1 MRDAVE
7 MWRNTRMAVLTA
19 LCAALYAALLIPF
32 KAIVLIPG
40 LTEVRPASALPV
52 MLALLFGPAA
62 AWGAA
67 FGNLIG
73 DFFGTLTPGSFFGFI
88 GNFLFAYVPWRLW
101 LVFTKKEA
109 DGSLRQ
115 WPLFVFV
122 SIVAASSCAVVIAWG
137 VDWLGLA
144 PYHILGTIISLNNT
158 LPTIVL
164 GAALLRLLHFR
175 ARRWGLLATQNL
187 SSQDIAPGKLAP
199 LGACLVIIG
208 SLAGV
213 ALALMLFSVPASSA
227 TPVWLKPLGS
237 VRQVAGICV
246 LLIGAGVM
254 LLARPASRLRIKE
267 SVAVSVVSAFPFS
280 PGVAKNMAQPVFVDH
295 LTFSYPEG
303 SRPAINDICLTLEK
317 GHWLTIV
324 GPTGAGKS
332 TLCLSLC
339 GVIPQLQTGDF
350 WGRVCIFGHDTRH
363 TPVHEIA
370 LYVGTLFQHFESQ
383 LFCTDVESEIAFA
396 LEQRGVPR
404 EEMRQRIDDALAMM
418 KIEYLRGADP
428 ALLSGGEKQR
438 LALAALL
445 AADPAVLVLDEPT
458 TDIDPQGRQEL
469 MALLKDWSECG
480 KTIVLVENDLWPP
493 QSEEHILALQ
503 NGQMCMQGTAE
514 ELLRNPQRCRELGL
528 RPLPLPEL
536 FALLGRPERPLT
548 VAEAIS
554 AVRQKPLSPKG
565 ASPSRP
571 EAQQSPF
578 HFSPSSAMPPASSKK
593 AAASSAFQPAAGEI
607 IIRVD
612 ELSHAYNGFKALQG
626 ISLNIRRGE
635 FVAILGA
642 NGAGKT
648 TLARHLNGLLKPT
661 QGRVLV
667 AGQDTRQATPAQLSR
682 FVGYLFQDPDDEIFC
697 RRVDEEIA
705 FGLRNQGLAP
715 AEIKKRTQEALEWM
729 GLMDV
734 AEADP
739 FTLTRGERQ
748 LVALA
753 AVLAMRPDVIVFDE
767 PTTGLDGAAQEQML
781 ERLRQLNL
789 AGHTIIMITHA
800 TWAAAAYAQRII
812 LMAEGKIIADA
823 APREIFAH
831 EEWLDAAHQTLPDIV
846 AFSRQAF
853 GQIFLSVPEA
863 VACLRAFY
871 SEGQE

>member
-109 DGSLRQ
+109 EGSLRQ
-115 WPLFVFV
+115 WPLFVFI
-122 SIVAASSCAVVIAWG
+122 SIVAACCCAVVIAWG
-137 VDWLGLA
+137 VDLLGLA

-164 GAALLRLLHFR
+164 GSALLRLLYYR

-187 SSQDIAPGKLAP
+187 SPHDLAPGKFAP
-199 LGACLVIIG
+199 LGAALVVIG

-213 ALALMLFSVPASSA
+213 ALALVLFRMPASSML
-227 TPVWLKPLGS
+227 PFWLKPLGS
-237 VRQVAGICV
+237 ARQTAGICV

-254 LLARPASRLRIKE
+254 LLARPVSRIRLQE
-267 SVAVSVVSAFPFS
+267 SIAVSEASAIPFL
-280 PGVAKNMAQPVFVDH
+280 AEDATNRALPVFVDH

-303 SRPAINDICLTLEK
+303 SRPAIHDICLTLEK
-317 GHWLTIV
+317 GQWLTIV

-339 GVIPQLQTGDF
+339 GVIPQLQIGDF
-350 WGRVCIFGHDTRH
+350 SGRVCILGQDTRH
-363 TPVHEIA
+363 TTVHELA
-370 LYVGTLFQHFESQ
+370 LFVGTLFQHFESQ

-404 EEMRQRIDDALAMM
+404 EEMRQHVDEALAIM
-418 KIEYLRGADP
+418 KIEHLRDADP

-438 LALAALL
+438 LALASLI

-469 MALLKDWSECG
+469 MALLKEWSERG

-493 QSEEHILALQ
+493 QSEEQILALY
-503 NGQMCMQGTAE
+503 NGQICMQGPAE
-514 ELLRNPQRCRELGL
+514 ELLRNPQRCREIGL

-548 VAEAIS
+548 VAEALAAVHLRPFCQQS
-554 AVRQKPLSPKG
+554 ACGQAQQRPDSATMLSSSSFSPK
-565 ASPSRP
+565 ASAP
-571 EAQQSPF
+571 
-578 HFSPSSAMPPASSKK
+578 K
-593 AAASSAFQPAAGEI
+593 ATQPTTGEI
-607 IIRVD
+607 IISVD
-612 ELSHAYNGFKALQG
+612 ELSHTYNGFEALHD
-626 ISLNIRRGE
+626 ISLHIRRGE

-697 RRVDEEIA
+697 RRVEEEIA

-729 GLMDV
+729 GLLDV
-734 AEADP
+734 AAADP

-767 PTTGLDGAAQEQML
+767 PTTGLDGLAQEQML
-781 ERLRQLNL
+781 ERLRQLNR

-812 LMAEGKIIADA
+812 LMGEGKIIADA

-831 EEWLDAAHQTLPDIV
+831 EEWLYAAHQTLPDIV

-863 VACLRAFY
+863 VERLKAFTKK
-871 SEGQE
+871 Q